1 MHHPDTTTK
10 EFPVSRR
17 RILTASA
24 ALAVIGLTLT
34 ACTAA
39 QDDGEEGGLSIDLAD
54 LATTTEPG
62 TQPVDEVKWNLPYEP
77 MSLDPIFGFN
87 YAENTVTANLCE
99 SLVRLTP
106 ELATEPG
113 LASAVDQPDDTTIV
127 YTIRDGVTFWN
138 GNPLTAE
145 DVAYSLQ
152 RQLGETAT
160 SYFSS
165 YFQNVASVDVTAPDQ
180 VTVKLTQP
188 DVLFTQAMGTA
199 AGAIVEK
206 AAAETAGEA
215 FGTPSGGLSCT
226 GPFSLA
232 AWNSGKSIE
241 LAANEGYWGEVPLA
255 AKLSFSFI
263 ADEST
268 AVNALRTGD
277 VDGQY
282 FYLPPAGLTQLANSD
297 EVTTSYGKSL
307 VFWTM
312 VTANF
317 DGGLGDERI
326 RQALSLAI
334 DRAALTKVVFQGAG
348 IPATTL
354 AGPDYWGY
362 ETEAFEEASKE
373 FSADADLEEAK
384 RLVAEAGAP
393 DAPIVLAVQGSS
405 AVHEQ
410 TANVIQAAGQA
421 IGLEI
426 ETKVIPVE
434 QFGNLYFDP
443 AAREGIDG
451 FFTTNYG
458 SFADALDVY
467 QFFAST
473 DSHNYTGWD
482 SADEQ
487 LFAARA
493 ETDPAARADLVIDA
507 QRIITTELPW
517 IPLAY
522 EPVTLVQNDR
532 ISGATAS
539 FAYLY
544 APWAATIGGVE

>member
-1 MHHPDTTTK
+1 M
-10 EFPVSRR
+10 SRR
-17 RILTASA
+17 RILIATA
-24 ALAVIGLTLT
+24 ALAAAGLTLT
-34 ACTAA
+34 GCATA
-39 QDDGEEGGLSIDLAD
+39 QTTDGGEGGGLSVDLSN

-62 TQPVDEVKWNLPYEP
+62 TQPVDLVKWNLPYEP
-77 MSLDPIFGFN
+77 MSLDPQFTFN
-87 YAENTVTANLCE
+87 YAESAVVANLCD
-99 SLVRLTP
+99 SLLRLTP
-106 ELATEPG
+106 DLKLEPG
-113 LASAVDQPDDTTIV
+113 LAEFAQPDDTTVV
-127 YTIRDGVTFWN
+127 YTLRDGVTFWN
-138 GNPLTAE
+138 GNPLTAD
-145 DVAYSLQ
+145 DVVYSLQ
-152 RQLGETAT
+152 RQTGETAK

-165 YFQNVASVDVTAPDQ
+165 YFQNVESITATGPNE

-188 DVLFTQAMGTA
+188 DVLFTQAMGMG

-206 AAAETAGEA
+206 ASAEAAGEA
-215 FGTPSGGLSCT
+215 FGTPDGGLQCT
-226 GPFSLA
+226 GAFSLD

-241 LAANEGYWGEVPLA
+241 LSANPAYWDGAPKA

-268 AVNALRTGD
+268 AVNALRSGD

-282 FYLPPAGLTQLANSD
+282 FYLPPAGLSQLEQSD
-297 EVTTSYGKSL
+297 DVTTTYGESL

-312 VTANF
+312 LTTNF
-317 DGGLGDERI
+317 DGGLGDDRI
-326 RQALSLAI
+326 RQALSLAV
-334 DRAALTKVVFQGAG
+334 DRAALAKVVFQGAG

-354 AGPDYWGY
+354 AGPAYWGY
-362 ETEAFEEASKE
+362 EEEKFEQAYEE
-373 FSADADLEEAK
+373 FSAEPNLDEAK
-384 RLVAEAGAP
+384 KLVAEVGTV
-393 DAPIVLAVQGSS
+393 DPIVLAVQGSS

-421 IGLEI
+421 IGLDI
-426 ETKVIPVE
+426 QTKVIPVE

-443 AAREGIDG
+443 TAREGIDG

-458 SFADALDVY
+458 NFADPTDVY
-467 QFFAST
+467 QMFAST

-482 SADEQ
+482 HADEPI
-487 LFAARA
+487 FAARA
-493 ETDPAARADLVIDA
+493 TVDEAERADHVIEA
-507 QRIITTELPW
+507 QKIITDELPW

-522 EPVTLVQNDR
+522 EPVTLVQNNR

>member
-1 MHHPDTTTK
+1 M
-10 EFPVSRR
+10 SRR
-17 RILTASA
+17 RITIATA
-24 ALAVIGLTLT
+24 ALAVAGLALTGCTASENTDETDGGLTV
-34 ACTAA
+34 
-39 QDDGEEGGLSIDLAD
+39 DLSN

-62 TQPVDEVKWNLPYEP
+62 AQPVDEVKWNLPYEP

-106 ELATEPG
+106 DLSTEPG
-113 LASAVDQPDDTTIV
+113 LASGVEQPDDTTIV
-127 YTIRDGVTFWN
+127 YTIRDGVTFWD
-138 GNPLTAE
+138 GKPLTAE

-152 RQLGETAT
+152 RQVGETAT

-165 YFQNVASVDVTAPDQ
+165 YFQNVESVAVTAPDQ

-199 AGAIVEK
+199 AGAIVQK
-206 AAAETAGEA
+206 AAAEAAGEA
-215 FGTPSGGLSCT
+215 FGTPDGGLQCT
-226 GPFSLA
+226 GPFSLE
-232 AWNSGKSIE
+232 AWSSGKSIE
-241 LAANEGYWGEVPLA
+241 LAAYEGYWGTVPMA

-268 AVNALRTGD
+268 AINALRTGD

-282 FYLPPAGLTQLANSD
+282 FYLPPAGLTQLESSD
-297 EVTTSYGKSL
+297 EVTTTYGKSL

-312 VTANF
+312 VTTNF
-317 DGGLGDERI
+317 DGGLGDDRI

-362 ETEAFEEASKE
+362 EQEAFEQAHEE
-373 FSADADLEEAK
+373 FSADADFERAK
-384 RLVAEAGAP
+384 QLVAEAGAP
-393 DAPIVLAVQGSS
+393 TEPIVLAVQGSS

-434 QFGNLYFDP
+434 QFGNLYFDET
-443 AAREGIDG
+443 AREGIDG

-482 SADEQ
+482 HADEQ

-544 APWAATIGGVE
+544 APWAASIGGTE

>member
-1 MHHPDTTTK
+1 M
-10 EFPVSRR
+10 SRR

-39 QDDGEEGGLSIDLAD
+39 QNDGEEGGLSIDLAN

-113 LASAVDQPDDTTIV
+113 LASAVEQPDDTTIV

-152 RQLGETAT
+152 RQVGETAT

-165 YFQNVASVDVTAPDQ
+165 YFQNVDSVEVTAPDQ

-206 AAAETAGEA
+206 AAAEAEGEA

-241 LAANEGYWGEVPLA
+241 LAANEGHWGEVPLA

-373 FSADADLEEAK
+373 FSADADLDEAK
-384 RLVAEAGAP
+384 QLVAEAGAP

-493 ETDPAARADLVIDA
+493 ETDPAARAELVIDA

>member
-1 MHHPDTTTK
+1 
-10 EFPVSRR
+10 VSRR
-17 RILTASA
+17 RITVTTAVLA
-24 ALAVIGLTLT
+24 AAGLALT
-34 ACTAA
+34 ACTAQPA
-39 QDDGEEGGLSIDLAD
+39 SEEAGLTVDLSN

-62 TQPVDEVKWNLPYEP
+62 TQPVDLVKWNLPYEP
-77 MSLDPIFGFN
+77 MSLDPMYTFN
-87 YAENTVTANLCE
+87 YAENTVVANLCD
-99 SLVRLTP
+99 SLVRMKPDLS
-106 ELATEPG
+106 TEPG
-113 LASAVDQPDDTTIV
+113 LAATIEQPDDTTIV
-127 YTIRDGVTFWN
+127 YTLRDGVTFWD
-138 GNPLTAE
+138 GTPLTAE
-145 DVAYSLQ
+145 DVVYSLQ
-152 RQLGETAT
+152 RQTGETST
-160 SYFSS
+160 SYFAS
-165 YFQNVASVDVTAPDQ
+165 YFQNVASITATAPNQ
-180 VTVKLTQP
+180 VTVELSQP
-188 DVLFTQAMGTA
+188 DVLFTQAMATA
-199 AGAIVEK
+199 AGAIVSK
-206 AAAETAGEA
+206 AAAESAGDA
-215 FGTPSGGLSCT
+215 FGTPNGGLQCT
-226 GPFSLA
+226 GPFSLS

-241 LAANEGYWGEVPLA
+241 LAANPGYWDQALVPKA
-255 AKLSFSFI
+255 AALEFSFI

-277 VDGQY
+277 VDGQF
-282 FYLPPAGLTQLANSD
+282 FYLPPAGLTQLERSD
-297 EVTTSYGKSL
+297 EVTTTYGKSL

-312 VTANF
+312 TTANF
-317 DGGLGDERI
+317 EGGLGDARI

-348 IPATTL
+348 IPATSL

-362 ETEAFEEASKE
+362 ERDAFEAAYSE
-373 FSADADLEEAK
+373 FSAEPDLEQAK
-384 RLVAEAGAP
+384 ALVAEAGTV
-393 DAPIVLAVQGSS
+393 APIVLAVQGSS

-410 TANVIQAAGQA
+410 TANVIQAAGQS
-421 IGLEI
+421 IGLDI
-426 ETKVIPVE
+426 QTKVIPVE

-482 SADEQ
+482 LADEQ

-493 ETDPAARADLVIDA
+493 ETDDAARAAAVIEA
-507 QRIITTELPW
+507 QQIITEELPW

-539 FAYLY
+539 LAYLY
-544 APWAATIGGVE
+544 APWAATIGGTE